1 MACNKQKIT
10 KHDRFGIFRSRLEM
24 VMSGILKDDNYLYY
38 KYGLFMGV
46 EDKRLSHHYPCHT
59 YMIPCSLSAHKHSIP
74 HFLQKLKKT
83 IKACGH
89 WGLYKY
95 LTHAMCKRGEGR
107 MDPFAM
113 DFDENKEMTDDD
125 DSTIDM
131 TPEFVFQKFELVLF
145 LLTDRTADLINPQS
159 QLRLQDKLNISDGSV
174 FSIQQELGP
183 VGGNDKRLVLYKMFV
198 GLLQDVGM
206 LNTHDLLRSTYSTAC
221 DYNKHYKKVVQNMH
235 RYMGLSEK
243 RDADW
248 IVSLMLG
255 QREALP
261 SNLYMKCKF
270 FEEEGGD
277 LPRSE
282 LHSDGEEE
290 EREEPLKSDGD
301 SQGVVQ
307 GGTPVTASAC

>member
-1 MACNKQKIT
+1 MACDKQKIT

-24 VMSGILKDDNYLYY
+24 LMSGILKDDNYLYY
-38 KYGLFMGV
+38 QYGLFMGM
-46 EDKRLSHHYPCHT
+46 EDKSLSRHYPCHSD
-59 YMIPCSLSAHKHSIP
+59 MITCSLSAHKHGIP

-89 WGLYKY
+89 WELYKY
-95 LTHAMCKRGEGR
+95 LTRAMCKRGEDR
-107 MDPFAM
+107 MDPFTM

-131 TPEFVFQKFELVLF
+131 TPEYMFQKFELVLF
-145 LLTDRTADLINPQS
+145 LLADSTANLISPQS

-174 FSIQQELGP
+174 FRIQQELGP

-206 LNTHDLLRSTYSTAC
+206 LMTRDLLRSAYSTAC
-221 DYNKHYKKVVQNMH
+221 DYNKHYRKVVHNMH

-255 QREALP
+255 QSEALP
-261 SNLYMKCKF
+261 SDLYMKCKF
-270 FEEEGGD
+270 FEEERGD
-277 LPRSE
+277 LPQSE
-282 LHSDGEEE
+282 SHSDGEEE
-290 EREEPLKSDGD
+290 ESDGD

-307 GGTPVTASAC
+307 GCTSDTASAC

>member
-1 MACNKQKIT
+1 MACNKQKIN
-10 KHDRFGIFRSRLEM
+10 KHDKFSIFKSCLEM
-24 VMSGILKDDNYLYY
+24 VMGGILKADNYLYY
-38 KYGLFMGV
+38 KYGLFMGM
-46 EDKRLSHHYPCHT
+46 EDKSLSRHYPAYT
-59 YMIPCSLSAHKHSIP
+59 DMITHSLSAHKNSIP

-89 WGLYKY
+89 WALYKY
-95 LTHAMCKRGEGR
+95 LTRAAMRKRGEDR
-107 MDPFAM
+107 MEPFAM
-113 DFDENKEMTDDD
+113 DFDENKEMTDDED
-125 DSTIDM
+125 FSIDM
-131 TPEFVFQKFELVLF
+131 TPEYMFQKFELVLF
-145 LLTDRTADLINPQS
+145 LLADRTADLIGPQS
-159 QLRLQDKLNISDGSV
+159 QLRLQDKLNISDASV
-174 FSIQQELGP
+174 FRIQQELGP

-206 LNTHDLLRSTYSTAC
+206 LNMRDLLRSAYSAAC

-255 QREALP
+255 RSEALP
-261 SNLYMKCKF
+261 SDLHMKCKF

-282 LHSDGEEE
+282 SYSNDEEE
-290 EREEPLKSDGD
+290 EHEEPLKSDGD
-301 SQGVVQ
+301 SQGC
-307 GGTPVTASAC
+307 TPVTASTC

>member
-1 MACNKQKIT
+1 MTCNKQKIT
-10 KHDRFGIFRSRLEM
+10 KHDRFGIFRSSLEI

-38 KYGLFMGV
+38 KYGLFMGM

-59 YMIPCSLSAHKHSIP
+59 NLITYSLPAHEHSIP
-74 HFLQKLKKT
+74 HFLKKLRKT
-83 IKACGH
+83 IKTCEH

-95 LTHAMCKRGEGR
+95 LTCAMCKRGDDR

-113 DFDENKEMTDDD
+113 DFDDKEENKEMTDNDD
-125 DSTIDM
+125 FTEM
-131 TPEFVFQKFELVLF
+131 TPEYMFQKFKLVLF
-145 LLTDRTADLINPQS
+145 LLVDKMAYLGSMS

-174 FSIQQELGP
+174 FHIQQELGP

-206 LNTHDLLRSTYSTAC
+206 LKMCEMLRSAYRSAC
-221 DYNKHYKKVVQNMH
+221 DYNRYYKKVVQNMH
-235 RYMGLSEK
+235 RYMDLSDK
-243 RDADW
+243 WDADW

-261 SNLYMKCKF
+261 SNLYRKCKF

-282 LHSDGEEE
+282 SHFDGEEE
-290 EREEPLKSDGD
+290 GEKPWKSDGN

-307 GGTPVTASAC
+307 GCTPITSAC

>member
-10 KHDRFGIFRSRLEM
+10 KHDRFSIFRSGLEM
-24 VMSGILKDDNYLYY
+24 VMSGILKNDNYLYY
-38 KYGLFMGV
+38 KYGLFMGM

-59 YMIPCSLSAHKHSIP
+59 DMITCSLSAHKHSIP

-95 LTHAMCKRGEGR
+95 LTHAMCKRGEDR

-125 DSTIDM
+125 DFTIDM
-131 TPEFVFQKFELVLF
+131 TPEYMFQKFGLVLF
-145 LLTDRTADLINPQS
+145 LLADRTANLISPQS
-159 QLRLQDKLNISDGSV
+159 QLRLQDKLNISDASV
-174 FSIQQELGP
+174 FRIQQELGP

-206 LNTHDLLRSTYSTAC
+206 LNTRDLLRSAYSTTC

-261 SNLYMKCKF
+261 SDLYMQIF
-270 FEEEGGD
+270 
-277 LPRSE
+277 
-282 LHSDGEEE
+282 
-290 EREEPLKSDGD
+290 
-301 SQGVVQ
+301 
-307 GGTPVTASAC
+307 

>member
-24 VMSGILKDDNYLYY
+24 VMSRILKDDNYLYY
-38 KYGLFMGV
+38 KYGLFMGM
-46 EDKRLSHHYPCHT
+46 EDKRLSRHYPCHT
-59 YMIPCSLSAHKHSIP
+59 DMIMCSLSAHKHSIP

-95 LTHAMCKRGEGR
+95 LTRAMCKRGEDR

-131 TPEFVFQKFELVLF
+131 TPEFMFQKFELVLF
-145 LLTDRTADLINPQS
+145 LLADRTADLISPKS

-174 FSIQQELGP
+174 FRIQQELGP

-206 LNTHDLLRSTYSTAC
+206 LNTRDLLRSAYSAAC

-261 SNLYMKCKF
+261 SDLYMKCKF

-277 LPRSE
+277 LPQSE
-282 LHSDGEEE
+282 LHSDGEEGGLY
-290 EREEPLKSDGD
+290 RVVPL
-301 SQGVVQ
+301 SQHQHVN
-307 GGTPVTASAC
+307 